1 MPYVSSS
8 DQWNDIQ
15 FTRAKNVF
23 LRAENLKKTLR
34 YHNDVVGLDDDILDL
49 FATLCDGIDFDLD
62 NLFNSLLHANDAGL
76 VP

>member
-23 LRAENLKKTLR
+23 LKAENLKS
-34 YHNDVVGLDDDILDL
+34 
-49 FATLCDGIDFDLD
+49 LCDGIDFDLD